1 MAPRIERDGR
11 NLPSLPLEEW
21 ESTKDTL
28 HLYMQEI
35 GKVQLATRPP
45 QNHWWHVTMR
55 LTPRGLSTGRLSHNG
70 THFDIETDFIDHR
83 VVIQND
89 AGEVETIELRDGLAV
104 ADFHAQ
110 LMGALER
117 LGVRPE
123 IRPEPFGVPMKTPFP
138 EDREHAS
145 YQAQYVERFWRILM
159 WTADVLEEF
168 AGWFCGKQSPV
179 QVFWHSFDLAYAR
192 FSGRRA
198 PEQPEADLVTQEAYS
213 HELIP
218 FGFWAGSEIVREA
231 AFYSYTAPEP
241 AALIEQALQPD
252 TATWIEMG
260 NGHLAV
266 LPYEDVR
273 RSEDP
278 RSVLISFFQSA
289 YEAGARTA
297 DWPYEELE
305 SRWCPADV
313 SAARG

>member
-1 MAPRIERDGR
+1 VTQ
-11 NLPSLPLEEW
+11 LPPLPLEEW
-21 ESTKDTL
+21 ERTKDTL

-83 VVIQND
+83 VVIQTD
-89 AGEVETIELRDGLAV
+89 AGEAETIELRDGLAV
-104 ADFHAQ
+104 ADFHLQ

-117 LGVRPE
+117 LG
-123 IRPEPFGVPMKTPFP
+123 IRPKIKTEPFGVPMKTPFP

-179 QVFWHSFDLAYAR
+179 HVYWHSFDLAYAR

-198 PEQPEADLVTQEAYS
+198 PQQPGADPVSQEAYS
-213 HELIP
+213 HELIA
-218 FGFWAGSEIVREA
+218 FGFWAGSGDVREP

-241 AALIEQALQPD
+241 GALVDQPLQPD
-252 TATWIEMG
+252 TAAWTEAG
-260 NGHLAV
+260 NAGHLAV
-266 LPYEDVR
+266 LRYEDVR
-273 RSEDP
+273 SSEDP

-297 DWPYEELE
+297 DWPYEEFE
-305 SRWCPADV
+305 SRWCPTDV
-313 SAARG
+313 SAAHG

>member
-1 MAPRIERDGR
+1 MTRSIGIDATD
-11 NLPSLPLEEW
+11 LPPLPLEEW
-21 ESTKDTL
+21 ERTKDTL

-45 QNHWWHVTMR
+45 QNHWWHVTLR
-55 LTPRGLSTGRLSHNG
+55 LTPRGLSTGRLSYNG
-70 THFDIETDFIDHR
+70 THFDMEADFIDHR
-83 VVIQND
+83 VVIQTD
-89 AGEVETIELRDGLAV
+89 AGEVERIELRDGLAV
-104 ADFHAQ
+104 ADFHTQ

-123 IRPEPFGVPMKTPFP
+123 IKPEPFGVPMTTPFP

-179 QVFWHSFDLAYAR
+179 HVFWHSFDLAYAR

-198 PEQPEADLVTQEAYS
+198 PEQPGADPVSQEAYS
-213 HELIP
+213 HEVIAL
-218 FGFWAGSEIVREA
+218 GFWAGSVDVREP

-241 AALIEQALQPD
+241 GALVDQSLQPD
-252 TATWIEMG
+252 TATWTDAG
-260 NGHLAV
+260 NGHLA
-266 LPYEDVR
+266 LLRYEDVR
-273 RSEDP
+273 GSDDP
-278 RSVLISFFQSA
+278 RSVLTAFFQSA
-289 YEAGARTA
+289 YEAGARAA
-297 DWPYEELE
+297 DWPSEEFE